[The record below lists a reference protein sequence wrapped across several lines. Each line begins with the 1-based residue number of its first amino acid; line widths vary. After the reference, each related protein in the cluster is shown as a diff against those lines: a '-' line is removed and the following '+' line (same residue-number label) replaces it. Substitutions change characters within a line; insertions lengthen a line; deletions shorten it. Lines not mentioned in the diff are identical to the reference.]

1 MKKIGVL
8 LSGCGVYDGSEIHE
22 AVITMLAIA
31 RKGGQYVCMAPDM
44 EQYHV
49 VNHVTGEA
57 SAEKRNVLVESAR
70 IARGEIS
77 DIKDVKATD
86 IDALILPGGFGAAK
100 NLSNFAIKGKDADIH
115 PDVQRL
121 VSEMA
126 DAKKPVGAICISPV
140 VLAGVLRDRHPEV
153 SIGNDLGTADAIE
166 AMGGR
171 HNVCAVDMI
180 HVDTQNNLVST
191 PAYMLGPGIA
201 DVAAGIEKLVDKI
214 FDMP

>member
-22 AVITMLAIA
+22 AVIAMLAIA
-31 RKGGQYVCMAPDM
+31 RKGGQYRCMAPDM

-57 SAEKRNVLVESAR
+57 SDEKRNVLVESAR

-77 DIKDVKATD
+77 DIKDVNATD

-115 PDVQRL
+115 PEVYRL
-121 VSEMA
+121 ISEMA
-126 DAKKPVGAICISPV
+126 DAKKPIGAICISPV

-171 HNVCAVDMI
+171 HNACAVDMI
-180 HVDTQNNLVST
+180 HVDKHNNLVST

-201 DVAAGIEKLVDKI
+201 EVATGIEMLVDKI
-214 FDMP
+214 FSMH